1 MSSTDK
7 SSSDRKKATF
17 GVVFL
22 TIFLDMVGF
31 SVIFPLFPAML
42 DYYLGKE
49 ELLGGGVLTIFVNS
63 IQGFAFEGDSQNPS
77 FRLETVIFGGIL
89 GSLYALLQFFFA
101 PIWGRISDRIG
112 RRPVLLTT
120 LFGTCIG
127 YGLWIFAGHFWILV
141 FSRILSGVASGNL
154 SVATAAI
161 ADVTSRET
169 RSKGMAFVGVAFGL
183 GFVVGPALGGFASQ
197 WSWDENTSG
206 MFQMTPFSLA
216 ALISFCLAVINIIWL
231 ACAFKETLPEHKRN
245 TDKKSKPVIFELG
258 RIKNLAVRNTCLAYL
273 FYMVS
278 FSGMEFTLTFLAVE
292 RFAYEPLQ
300 IMKMFLL
307 IGGTLIFAQGYLV
320 RKFVGKIGEKTMAIS
335 GIFIGI
341 LAFGMIAL
349 IKDESWFFVSL
360 FLMSTGVAFISPTLT
375 SLTSLYSSEETQGFH
390 LGVFRSSGS
399 IARAIGPLL
408 AGLIFFKYG
417 SSFAY
422 LLGALFLI
430 VPFCFLFRVPQPK
443 TSG

>member
-1 MSSTDK
+1 
-7 SSSDRKKATF
+7 
-17 GVVFL
+17 
-22 TIFLDMVGF
+22 
-31 SVIFPLFPAML
+31 ML

-349 IKDESWFFVSL
+349 IKDESWF
-360 FLMSTGVAFISPTLT
+360 
-375 SLTSLYSSEETQGFH
+375 LYRYFSCQ
-390 LGVFRSSGS
+390 LVWL
-399 IARAIGPLL
+399 LL
-408 AGLIFFKYG
+408 AQP
-417 SSFAY
+417 S
-422 LLGALFLI
+422 LLSPLFTQVKKRKVFILESLDLQ
-430 VPFCFLFRVPQPK
+430 VP
-443 TSG
+443 